1 VESRRPG
8 KRGWTDIT
16 SIMVVDDEVFIVDLY
31 RDILKLKGYDVIAT
45 AYDGDEAVKK
55 FRNMEKRPDVVILD
69 HRMPTKNGID
79 TMSEML
85 AIDKKPRILFV
96 SADIMIENEA
106 MACGAAGFL
115 SKPFNMDELIE
126 TIERLKRPR

>member
-1 VESRRPG
+1 MCEPAAGMVM
-8 KRGWTDIT
+8 T

-31 RDILKLKGYDVIAT
+31 RDILKLKGYDVVAT

-55 FRNMEKRPDVVILD
+55 FRHMEKRPDVVILD

-79 TMSEML
+79 TMREMF
-85 AIDKKPRILFV
+85 AIDKGSKILFV

-106 MACGAAGFL
+106 IRSGAAGFL
-115 SKPFNMDELIE
+115 SKPFSMDELVE
-126 TIERLKRPR
+126 SIERLKRPK